1 MCPNCWFEAY
11 LAADEGVTV
20 MNVTQKS
27 HCAQEIRGA
36 QARQDIQYKDE
47 KRCEL
52 ILTVTLLAPE
62 RIQSGIHKME
72 SPRPERKKYR
82 NGSLRC
88 GRFGYY
94 PYSVL
99 RISFNTNLDQLCS
112 GGLRMEPPG
121 DVTTTSTATIT
132 TNHQDRISYL
142 LITGKLFRSPSVP
155 VQPSLIVHRP
165 IRSNT
170 EILRA

>member
-1 MCPNCWFEAY
+1 
-11 LAADEGVTV
+11 

-27 HCAQEIRGA
+27 HCAQEIHGA

-47 KRCEL
+47 KSCEL
-52 ILTVTLLAPE
+52 VLTVTLLAPE

-94 PYSVL
+94 PYSIL
-99 RISFNTNLDQLCS
+99 ASIPTLPTNRDQLYS

-121 DVTTTSTATIT
+121 DVTTSSTATIT